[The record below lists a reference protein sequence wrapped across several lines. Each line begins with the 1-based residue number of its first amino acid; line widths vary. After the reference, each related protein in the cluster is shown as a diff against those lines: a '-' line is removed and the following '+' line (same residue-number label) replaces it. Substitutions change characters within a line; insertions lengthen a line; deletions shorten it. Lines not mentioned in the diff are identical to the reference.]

1 MARPPLRPVPSPTP
15 IDADVVVDGEVV
27 DHEPWPG
34 TDLFPAD
41 KYPSFP
47 KENYPT
53 EARIE
58 RQDSGEWVSCPIGFE
73 PREVTEEFLSAT
85 WGGGKYKVTLWP
97 EHKRRR
103 SAERT
108 IKLGGTRR
116 RRFPGDVVD
125 RYHDRERDDD
135 DDDDDAAA
143 KGDAAAAHAAP
154 APTPAPPTT
163 PAEMLPGEV
172 LPFVALAVDRLA
184 PVAFRFWEHLEAK
197 QRAAQQEQREF
208 LTHLATRLESSARGD
223 REVTVALLESGQRQN
238 AALTTAA
245 LNLAQ
250 AAMVASPGSHL
261 GRVADRALD
270 AATTRAETSRES
282 GLDLFLRGAA
292 WMEAHG
298 GELLEEAGAA
308 ESIAGVPVK
317 ELLQTGMKGVN
328 SVSEFLKAKADH
340 MRGGGHA
347 AAASAASSSAPLAPP
362 PPPPGVPGAT

>member
-47 KENYPT
+47 KELYPT

-73 PREVTEEFLSAT
+73 PREVTEEFLSQT

-125 RYHDRERDDD
+125 RYHERERDDD
-135 DDDDDAAA
+135 DDDDTKAD
-143 KGDAAAAHAAP
+143 AAP

-163 PAEMLPGEV
+163 PAELLPGEL
-172 LPFVALAVDRLA
+172 LPFIALAVDRLA
-184 PVAFRFWEHLEAK
+184 PVAFRWWEHIEAK
-197 QRAAQQEQREF
+197 QRLAQQEQREF
-208 LTHLATRLESSARGD
+208 LAHLATRLESSARGD

-250 AAMVASPGSHL
+250 AAMQSSPGAHL
-261 GRVADRALD
+261 GRVADRAMD

-317 ELLQTGMKGVN
+317 ELLQTGMKGIN
-328 SVSEFLKAKADH
+328 SVSEFLKAKADT
-340 MRGGGHA
+340 MRHGGGQ
-347 AAASAASSSAPLAPP
+347 AAASGSSSAPLAPP
-362 PPPPGVPGAT
+362 PPPPGVPGGGS